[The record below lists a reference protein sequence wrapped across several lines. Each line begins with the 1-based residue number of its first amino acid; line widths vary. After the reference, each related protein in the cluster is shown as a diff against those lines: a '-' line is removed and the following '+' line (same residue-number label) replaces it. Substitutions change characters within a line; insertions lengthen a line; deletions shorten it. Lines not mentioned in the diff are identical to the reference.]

1 MPNSF
6 YAGVTICGVY
16 SEGLVIPQYYENG
29 EWWYWMPGV
38 GTVPEH
44 HLVKKSGFHSHFFG
58 FLKKMYYL
66 CIRKQTQRD
75 YECFRPYQERP
86 SE

>member
-1 MPNSF
+1 MPDSF

-16 SEGLVIPQYYENG
+16 SEGFVIPQYYENG

-44 HLVKKSGFHSHFFG
+44 NLVKKVRILPSLFWFSQKNP
-58 FLKKMYYL
+58 LSL
-66 CIRKQTQRD
+66 
-75 YECFRPYQERP
+75 YQKTNTKRL
-86 SE
+86 

>member
-1 MPNSF
+1 MPDSF

-16 SEGLVIPQYYENG
+16 SEGFVIPQYYENG

-44 HLVKKSGFHSHFFG
+44 NLVKKSEDFALT
-58 FLKKMYYL
+58 FLVFSKKS
-66 CIRKQTQRD
+66 IIFVI
-75 YECFRPYQERP
+75 EH
-86 SE
+86 

>member
-1 MPNSF
+1 MPDSF

-29 EWWYWMPGV
+29 EWWYWMPCV

-44 HLVKKSGFHSHFFG
+44 NLVKSEDFTLTFLVFSKKSIIFVIEH
-58 FLKKMYYL
+58 
-66 CIRKQTQRD
+66 
-75 YECFRPYQERP
+75 
-86 SE
+86 

>member
-1 MPNSF
+1 MPDSC

-44 HLVKKSGFHSHFFG
+44 NLVNK
-58 FLKKMYYL
+58 
-66 CIRKQTQRD
+66 
-75 YECFRPYQERP
+75 
-86 SE
+86 